1 MNTWHIAAKDLLLLV
16 RDRRALVV
24 LIALPLVF
32 IAIIGMSTGKMLGW
46 RNRNEQLRLAVFD
59 EWSRTHAG
67 QKPAAAEQ
75 EAPTDGSAEDTAADD
90 ETETDGPPSG
100 EALVPEI
107 LKRLEEHKGV
117 EVTLVDS
124 FQAAQS
130 LVVDEHYTAAIQIGP
145 QFLENVDKLLPGDVF
160 DAENSGVATNLDMY
174 DIHVETSKPPTNA
187 SALTQLIL
195 QGDVMGVVAPYILKK
210 DDKIRYKMRVDAR
223 RKKLR
228 GDEPPP
234 KKEEIDWTGTF
245 GSVVYQKVVPSYTV
259 MFAFFLVTL
268 MSRSF
273 LTERELGTY
282 RRLKTTPV
290 SPSELT
296 LGKVA
301 PYFLISLI
309 QSALLFLAGRLMFG
323 MNWGTQP
330 WLLLP
335 VIFAT
340 SAAATGLGMLIA
352 TVVRSEAQVTS
363 VAMLVVLAMAG
374 VSGCFTPRDWLPE
387 RMQQFSLAT
396 PHAWAL
402 IAYEEILNTATPH
415 LNVVWESCGWLLGF
429 AAIYFAIGL
438 WRFRSM
444 PV

>member
-1 MNTWHIAAKDLLLLV
+1 MNIWNIAAKDLLLLV

-59 EWSRTHAG
+59 EWSRVQAG
-67 QKPAAAEQ
+67 GGKAGTAAAD
-75 EAPTDGSAEDTAADD
+75 PPIADSD
-90 ETETDGPPSG
+90 EEPIDEPAG
-100 EALVPEI
+100 EELVPAI
-107 LKRLEEHKGV
+107 LKRLEQHNGV
-117 EVTLVDS
+117 EVTVVDS
-124 FQAAQS
+124 FDAARA
-130 LVVDEHYTAAIQIGP
+130 LVSEEHYAAAIRIGP
-145 QFLENVDKLLPGDVF
+145 RFLENVDKLLPGDVF
-160 DAENSGVATNLDMY
+160 DAEASGLATSLDMY
-174 DIHVETSKPPTNA
+174 DIHLETTDPPTNA
-187 SALTQLIL
+187 SALTRLIL
-195 QGDVMGVVAPYILKK
+195 QGDVMGVVAPYVLKK
-210 DDKIRYKMRVDAR
+210 DERIRYKMRVDAR
-223 RKKLR
+223 RKQLR

-234 KKEEIDWTGTF
+234 KKKEIDWSGTF
-245 GSVVYQKVVPSYTV
+245 GSAVYQKVVPSYTV

-290 SPSELT
+290 SPAALT

-301 PYFLISLI
+301 PYFLISI
-309 QSALLFLAGRLMFG
+309 VQSTLLFLFGRILFG
-323 MNWGTQP
+323 MNWGSQA
-330 WLLLP
+330 WLLIP
-335 VIFAT
+335 VILAT

-352 TVVRSEAQVTS
+352 TIVRSEAQVTS

-374 VSGCFTPRDWLPE
+374 ISGCFTPRDWLPE
-387 RMQQFSLAT
+387 TMQQFSLVT

-402 IAYEEILNTATPH
+402 IAYDEILNTQAPKLH
-415 LNVVWESCGWLLGF
+415 LIWECCGWLLAF
-429 AAIYFAIGL
+429 AAAYFAIGL
-438 WRFRSM
+438 WRFRSL